1 MNRRQNLTGWLF
13 VSPWLV
19 GFLLFTAGPFVTSV
33 GLSFTRYNLVSP
45 PRWVGTAN
53 YEALLRDDA
62 AFGHSLWVTLRYA
75 LAVVPL
81 STVAS
86 VALAM
91 LLNVNVRGM
100 PLFRAIFYLPSILP
114 VVATATVFQWILNPE
129 TGLVNRALALV
140 GVSGPAWLLDPKWAP
155 WALVLMALWGVGG
168 SMVILLAGL
177 KDVPTA
183 LYEAAVLDG
192 ARAWDRARHVTLPLL
207 TPVIFFNVVMAT
219 IGAVGTFTEAYVV
232 TQGGPEDS
240 TTFVGLYLWNRAW
253 KYLDLG
259 YASAI
264 AWILFVLTV
273 LLVGALFRSQGRWV
287 QYGR

>member
-1 MNRRQNLTGWLF
+1 MRRHRDLVGWLF
-13 VSPWLV
+13 VSPWVL
-19 GFLLFTAGPFVTSV
+19 GFLFFTLGPFLASV

-53 YEALLRDDA
+53 YEALFHDDA
-62 AFGHSLWVTLRYA
+62 AFLHSLLVTLRYA
-75 LAVVPL
+75 AVVVPL
-81 STVAS
+81 TTVAS
-86 VALAM
+86 VALAL
-91 LLNVNVRGM
+91 LLNLNVRGM

-140 GVSGPAWLLDPKWAP
+140 GIAGPAWLLDPRWAP
-155 WALVLMALWGVGG
+155 WALVLMAMWGVGG

-183 LYEAAVLDG
+183 LYEAALLDG
-192 ARAWDRARHVTLPLL
+192 ARPWERARFVTIPLL
-207 TPVIFFNVVMAT
+207 TPAIFFNVVMAT
-219 IGAVGTFTEAYVV
+219 IGSVGTFTEAYVV
-232 TQGGPEDS
+232 TKGGPEDS

-264 AWILFVLTV
+264 AWILFGLTV
-273 LLVGALFRSQGRWV
+273 AVVGAVFGSQRRWV
-287 QYGR
+287 HYGR